1 MKQVADPYL
10 DRQAVRSTVEEILD
24 RFSTRQFTIT
34 ESCDNWS
41 KIMTEKREIEILWE
55 RTMSENVQV
64 SEGCGCPS
72 YYIAVLTSTANHPQ
86 TLNVTSKIDHDLYPV
101 LTVASEQ
108 PADLKEFVQSRL
120 GQVSRAIDEAK
131 GELQERIKSTSHL
144 EPSDDET
151 NRKLHQV
158 IDNLQSIKV
167 KLETLNVN
175 YETLI
180 ISMMSFFDSIIST
193 QKRIENYF
201 ERDRGTKTPASHE
214 EFRQSTME
222 HFRSLISQSETI
234 IQRIRDQEPE
244 GAKEHDTDRIITLLE
259 RLRVTFESQA
269 DSKQSELMEYNALNQ
284 FKVNIREMLAT
295 LDDLTKQLTDVQQPA
310 VDEGYASALAK
321 SRLYEYLE
329 QTIEVSSAKIFG
341 E

>member
-1 MKQVADPYL
+1 M
-10 DRQAVRSTVEEILD
+10 EEILE
-24 RFSTRQFTIT
+24 RFSKRQFTIT

-64 SEGCGCPS
+64 SYPVSCKSFIS
-72 YYIAVLTSTANHPQ
+72 YLIAISTFLYPFQ
-86 TLNVTSKIDHDLYPV
+86 TLNIASKIDQNLYPI
-101 LTVASEQ
+101 LTIPTENPSE
-108 PADLKEFVQSRL
+108 LKAFVQNRL
-120 GQVSRAIDEAK
+120 AEVTSTIDGAK
-131 GELQERIKSTSHL
+131 AELQDRIKSTSHL

-158 IDNLQSIKV
+158 IENLQSIKV
-167 KLETLNVN
+167 KLDTLNSN
-175 YETLI
+175 YETLVI
-180 ISMMSFFDSIIST
+180 CMMSFFDSIMST
-193 QKRIENYF
+193 KQRIDEYF
-201 ERDRGTKTPASHE
+201 GKDNATKTTVAHE

-234 IQRIRDQEPE
+234 IQRIREQEPD

-259 RLRVTFESQA
+259 RLRIMFESQA

-284 FKVNIREMLAT
+284 FKVEIRDMHAT
-295 LDDLTKQLTDVQQPA
+295 LDDLTKQLADTNQQSTQENHSA
-310 VDEGYASALAK
+310 ALAK

-329 QTIEVSSAKIFG
+329 QTIEVSNYSISD
-341 E
+341 